1 MTLQPLPADAL
12 YRRCAPEE
20 FTFETTAELD
30 VLTVIIGQQR
40 AVGAIAFGASI
51 RAAGYN
57 VFALGPHGVGKSTAV
72 TQFIEAKA
80 AGEAPPQDWCYLYN
94 FETPHRPRALTLA
107 PGRASQLADHMR
119 QLVEELAAV
128 IPAIFES
135 EGYTRQRTALEN
147 KFKTRQEEAINAL
160 RREAETHDIGLIST
174 PGGMG
179 FAPLHKGQVMS
190 PEEFHR
196 LPQAEQAQFEQVVEG
211 LQERLQWLMQQVPQW
226 QREYQAELKE
236 LNHSVTRTGIT
247 PLFEELKERY
257 GDVADVMRYLEAVQ
271 ADVVAS
277 YDDFLETEKPDGL
290 AAILGGAGK
299 ADETLRRPTRYRVN
313 VLVDNG
319 ATQGAPVVME
329 DLPTYQNLIG
339 RVEHVAQMGA
349 LLTDFTLI
357 RPGAL
362 HRANGGYLLLDAW
375 RLFQQPY
382 AWEGL
387 KRALRAQA
395 IRVESLGQLYGAVNT
410 VSLEPEPIPLRV
422 KVVLFGDPWLYY
434 MLCQVDPDFTELF
447 KVSADF
453 ETNMPRTLEHNAQY
467 AQLVATLA
475 AKEQLRPFTRAAVA
489 RIIEHSSRL
498 AGDAEKLTAHMQSVA
513 DVLREAD
520 YWAGAAG
527 HAVVDAAAIQR
538 AIDEQAYRLS
548 RIRERLQEN
557 ILRQL
562 ILIDTA
568 GTHIGQINGLS
579 VLQVGNFAF
588 GQPSRIT
595 ARVRLGKGEI
605 VDIERQVEMGGP
617 IHSKGVLILSS
628 FLASRYAAERPFALN
643 ATLVFEQSYQG
654 VEGDSASS
662 AELYALLSA
671 LAEVPIKQSL
681 AVTGSVNQYGQVQAI
696 GGVNEKIEGFFDI
709 CHARGL
715 TGEQGVLIPA
725 ANVPNLM
732 LRQDVV
738 QAVQQGQFHIYPVEM
753 IDQGIEVL
761 TGLPAGQPDADG
773 VYPDGSLNQ
782 RVLAR
787 LERFAKKQKI
797 SSASDSPEAN

>member
-1 MTLQPLPADAL
+1 MTLRPLPADAL

-20 FTFETTAELD
+20 FAFETTAQLD

-80 AGEAPPQDWCYLYN
+80 AQEATPQDWCYVYN
-94 FETPHRPRALTLA
+94 FDTPHRPRALTLA
-107 PGRASQLADHMR
+107 PGQAGRLADHMR

-135 EGYTRQRTALEN
+135 DGYTRQRAALES

-160 RREAETHDIGLIST
+160 RREAEAHNIGLISA

-196 LPQAEQAQFEQVVEG
+196 LPEAEQAQFERVVQD
-211 LQERLQWLMQQVPQW
+211 LQAKLQLLMQQAPQW

-236 LNHSVTRTGIT
+236 LNHTVTRIGVA
-247 PLFEELKERY
+247 PLFDELESLY
-257 GDVADVMRYLEAVQ
+257 ADVAEVTRYLEAVR

-290 AAILGGAGK
+290 AAMLGGGNK
-299 ADETLRRPTRYRVN
+299 ADESLRRPTRYRVN

-319 ATQGAPVVME
+319 ATRGAPVVME

-349 LLTDFTLI
+349 LMTDFTLI

-362 HRANGGYLLLDAW
+362 HRANGGYLLVDAW
-375 RLFQQPY
+375 RLFQQPF

-395 IRVESLGQLYGAVNT
+395 IRLESLGQLYGAVST
-410 VSLEPEPIPLRV
+410 VSLEPEPVPLSV
-422 KVVLFGDPWLYY
+422 KVVVFGDPWLYY
-434 MLCQVDPDFTELF
+434 WLCQVDPDFTELF

-453 ETNMPRTLEHNAQY
+453 ETQMPRTPEHNAQY

-475 AKEQLRPFTRAAVA
+475 AKEQLRPFTRGAVA
-489 RIIEHSSRL
+489 RVIEHSSRL
-498 AGDAEKLTAHMQSVA
+498 AGDAEKLTTHMQSVA

-527 HAVVDAAAIQR
+527 HNVVDAADIQR
-538 AIDEQAYRLS
+538 AIDEQEYRLS

-562 ILIDTA
+562 ILIDTEGA
-568 GTHIGQINGLS
+568 HIGQINGLS

-605 VDIERQVEMGGP
+605 IDIERQVEMGGP
-617 IHSKGVLILSS
+617 IHSKGVMILSS
-628 FLASRYAAERPFALN
+628 FLASRYAAEHPFALS

-681 AVTGSVNQYGQVQAI
+681 AVTGSVNQHGQVQAI

-709 CHARGL
+709 CRARGL
-715 TGEQGVLIPA
+715 NGEQGVLIPA
-725 ANVPNLM
+725 SNVPNLM
-732 LRQDVV
+732 LRHDVV
-738 QAVQQGQFHIYPVEM
+738 QAVQQGQFHIYPVET
-753 IDQGIEVL
+753 IDQGIEWL

-773 VYPDGSLNQ
+773 AYAEGTLNQ
-782 RVLAR
+782 RVVAR
-787 LERFAKKQKI
+787 LTRLAERQQALSAPPAAGAK
-797 SSASDSPEAN
+797 